1 MTGRWHVEG
10 LALTSTE
17 LTKLCAQRACEQ
29 CPCAA
34 YTHKHTLCKKNGKK
48 IPKQLF
54 QHVTAECKQEQEEA
68 PDKQLACVS
77 MIAAWAFSLRIEF
90 SCPPEDDIRLAKIQ
104 KSSFSA
110 HSCEKQ
116 VF

>member
-1 MTGRWHVEG
+1 MRGRVSLQG

-17 LTKLCAQRACEQ
+17 LTKLCAQRAREHVCI
-29 CPCAA
+29 
-34 YTHKHTLCKKNGKK
+34 THTHTHTLQKEWEQ

-54 QHVTAECKQEQEEA
+54 QHVSAECKQEQEEA

-77 MIAAWAFSLRIEF
+77 MIAAQAFSLRIEF

-116 VF
+116 VC